1 MDEKQ
6 RLLEQ
11 EEEIKDLLAAVPG
24 GIFKY
29 EAKPRGQFTFVS
41 AQLLRLL
48 GYTEAEFRTK
58 FNNCFDDMVYKED
71 REKVLQ
77 SIDDQIQ
84 NGEFDTCEYRIE
96 TKSGFLRWF
105 YDVGHQITDENGKKW
120 FYVVVVDIDDRRRL
134 REEREV
140 KKQLEAQLMAAR
152 EANRAKSL
160 FLSDVSHD
168 MRTPLNGIIG
178 FTELALDE
186 TDAAKIQEYL
196 SKIKASSQA
205 LLNLV
210 QDTLDLSKIETGTYT
225 LRPAPVSCSEIVQAI
240 TTAIQP
246 MAAAK
251 QIKFTVENSKAV
263 MADINTDASRVQE
276 LVLNLLTNAVKFTPR
291 GGQVDLIIECLN
303 ATPDYI
309 YDKISV
315 RDNGRGISPEFLPHI
330 FEAFSQ
336 EREWDEENTTGSGLG
351 LSIVKKLVELFK
363 GRIEVSS
370 TPGKGSTF
378 TLYLDFPRADNYQKK
393 TAPRDKVAG
402 YLPGKR
408 VLLCEDN
415 IINAEIVTKLL
426 EHQKMQVVIAKNGQ
440 EGVDAFKASA
450 PGYFSA
456 VLMDVRMPVLDGLG
470 ATRAIRRLP
479 HKDAE
484 LIPIIALSANAYQ
497 EDIDKAL
504 AAGINDYITKP
515 VVPGLLYHVLASWIK
530 Q

>member
-29 EAKPRGQFTFVS
+29 EAKRRGQFTFVS

-48 GYTEAEFRTK
+48 GYTEAEFRKK

-105 YDVGHQITDENGKKW
+105 YDVGHQVTDENGKKW
-120 FYVVVVDIDDRRRL
+120 FYVVVVDIDDRKRL
-134 REEREV
+134 REEREI
-140 KKQLEAQLMAAR
+140 KKQLEAQLLAAR

-178 FTELALDE
+178 FTELALGE
-186 TDAAKIQEYL
+186 GDAARKQEYL
-196 SKIKASSQA
+196 RKIKSSSQA

-210 QDTLDLSKIETGTYT
+210 QDTLDLSKIEAGTYA
-225 LRPAPVSCSEIVQAI
+225 LRPAPVSCNEIVEAI
-240 TTAIQP
+240 TTAIMP
-246 MAAAK
+246 MAEAK
-251 QIKFTVENSKAV
+251 QITFTVENSKAV
-263 MADINTDASRVQE
+263 LADINTDAARVQE
-276 LVLNLLTNAVKFTPR
+276 IILNLLTNAVKFTPR
-291 GGQVDLIIECLN
+291 GGHVELIIECLK
-303 ATPDYI
+303 ATPEYI

-315 RDNGRGISPEFLPHI
+315 RDNGRGISPEFLPHV

-351 LSIVKKLVELFK
+351 LSIVKKLVELLK
-363 GRIEVSS
+363 GRIEVTS

-378 TLYLDFPRADNYQKK
+378 TLYLDFARVGNYQKK
-393 TAPRDKVAG
+393 AERSAPVAG
-402 YLPGKR
+402 NLPGKR
-408 VLLCEDN
+408 ILVCEDN
-415 IINAEIVTKLL
+415 AINAEIVTKLL
-426 EHQKMQVVIAKNGQ
+426 EHQKMQVVHAKNGK
-440 EGVDAFKASA
+440 EG
-450 PGYFSA
+450 
-456 VLMDVRMPVLDGLG
+456 
-470 ATRAIRRLP
+470 
-479 HKDAE
+479 
-484 LIPIIALSANAYQ
+484 
-497 EDIDKAL
+497 
-504 AAGINDYITKP
+504 
-515 VVPGLLYHVLASWIK
+515 
-530 Q
+530 